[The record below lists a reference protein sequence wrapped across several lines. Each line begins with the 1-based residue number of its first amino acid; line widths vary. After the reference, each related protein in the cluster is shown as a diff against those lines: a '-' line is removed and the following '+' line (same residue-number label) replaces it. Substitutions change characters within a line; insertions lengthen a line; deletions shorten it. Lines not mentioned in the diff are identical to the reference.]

1 MIPWP
6 PVSCGAMAERVL
18 IVGWDGA
25 DWDVLD
31 PMLAAGDLPVLA
43 GLIGRGRRG
52 VSRSCR
58 PSHSW
63 AAWPTFLTGLDP
75 AGHGVFDILEHRP
88 GASRRMPV
96 SSRSLLAPTWPMR
109 LSEAGR
115 RVLVV
120 NVPLTYPPLEVN
132 GACIA
137 GGVIPAGSTFS
148 HPAEIGPQLNW
159 PINGASWTTFR
170 NRPLDLVADA
180 ERLTRARAEAMRT
193 LLDEQEWD
201 VACMVFVTP
210 DRIQHCLLEY
220 VHPGHPDHAR
230 VADTPTADRVRDVY
244 RLLDRELGTLLERTR
259 EDDLVVL
266 MSDHGHQPCTRALN
280 MNRVLEQ
287 LGWLRFGRGSAAM
300 QLLAWGRVRSM
311 ARVAYDRLG
320 LHGKVAVPTPPLDW
334 AATRAYTS
342 VVSTGEG
349 VSLALRGREPE
360 GIVAPEDYER
370 VRDELA
376 AALLGY
382 TDPDTGAHPIAAV
395 HRREDVLF
403 GAHLD
408 RAPDLLLDPAPLYS
422 LTHARAACERA
433 DWLSG
438 DHRPEGIYVKAG
450 AGVEPVGSDGEEM
463 SLSDFADLIGD
474 AIGAGAGVAAQPYE
488 AAEQPFTD
496 AEQRE
501 VEERLRGLGY
511 LE

>member
-1 MIPWP
+1 
-6 PVSCGAMAERVL
+6 
-18 IVGWDGA
+18 
-25 DWDVLD
+25 
-31 PMLAAGDLPVLA
+31 
-43 GLIGRGRRG
+43 
-52 VSRSCR
+52 
-58 PSHSW
+58 
-63 AAWPTFLTGLDP
+63 
-75 AGHGVFDILEHRP
+75 
-88 GASRRMPV
+88 MPV

-148 HPAEIGPQLNW
+148 HPAEIGPQVHW

-300 QLLAWGRVRSM
+300 QLLAWGRARSM
-311 ARVAYDRLG
+311 ARVAYDRLR

-349 VSLALRGREPE
+349 VSLALRSREPE

-382 TDPDTGAHPIAAV
+382 IDPDTGAHPIAAV

-422 LTHARAACERA
+422 LTHARAACEPA

-450 AGVEPVGSDGEEM
+450 AGVEPAHGDGEEM
-463 SLSDFADLIGD
+463 SLAGFADLIGD

-488 AAEQPFTD
+488 GGEQPFTD